1 MSGLS
6 TPEPVWPRRTATATA
21 PTERMRHGST
31 ESVRRR
37 RYVLAVQTD
46 ELYAIAKPI
55 TRRRGN
61 KAGLTQQDCEDL
73 LQDVFAKYL
82 RAWPQGDTPA
92 NVAAW
97 FETATA
103 NAIVDRI
110 RAAER
115 RPVAHPSGNDD
126 EVDSLLDAV
135 LRSPA
140 IASAPAVRADLF
152 SSIFALVPV
161 EDARLL
167 RRRYVDGHSAAEL
180 AEELGISV
188 ANVDQ
193 RTTRAKRKLRDA
205 LTARPDL
212 MDELRAPHPHLY

>member
-1 MSGLS
+1 M
-6 TPEPVWPRRTATATA
+6 
-21 PTERMRHGST
+21 
-31 ESVRRR
+31 
-37 RYVLAVQTD
+37 QTD
-46 ELYAIAKPI
+46 ELCAVAKPI
-55 TRRRGN
+55 TRRRGS
-61 KAGLTQQDCEDL
+61 KAGLAQQDCEDL
-73 LQDVFAKYL
+73 LQDVLTKYL
-82 RAWPQGDTPA
+82 RAWPRGHTPE

-97 FETATA
+97 LETATA

-115 RPVAHPSGNDD
+115 RPVAHSGRNDD
-126 EVDSLLDAV
+126 EVDSLLGTV

-140 IASAPAVRADLF
+140 FASAPAVRADLF
-152 SSIFALVPV
+152 ASIFALVSV

-167 RRRYVDGHSAAEL
+167 RRRYVDGHSAADL
-180 AEELGISV
+180 AAELGISV

-205 LTARPDL
+205 LAARPDL